1 MTNPTL
7 GIAWEIEREKLWW
20 IIKTDLSKRQFFWE
34 PSTHGDCCLYILQVL
49 LFQSNGNSS
58 QGIYLN
64 VNQTRHN
71 CKRLKSNKST
81 LHFWCLSWMCMS
93 TSKNAKYTSRFNH
106 CHKFVKPS
114 ILNTYTLL
122 TKKAEFFC
130 TLQCRVFIFWSKLSK
145 KWWIQW
151 NEPLE

>member
-1 MTNPTL
+1 MILIHKSWMIVFHFDCWMTHPNL

-34 PSTHGDCCLYILQVL
+34 PSTHRDRCLYILQVL

-106 CHKFVKPS
+106 CHKFQKQS
-114 ILNTYTLL
+114 ML
-122 TKKAEFFC
+122 C
-130 TLQCRVFIFWSKLSK
+130 LQKRQGS
-145 KWWIQW
+145 
-151 NEPLE
+151 